1 MDQYELGVALAVAHL
16 AELRRHADRRLAG
29 RVPGRTARRR
39 DNRAPG
45 LPWVLGRHG
54 QAGDRVWP
62 MPAVP
67 G

>member
-16 AELRRHADRRLAG
+16 TELRRHADRRLAG

-45 LPWVLGRHG
+45 VAMGPRATRPGR
-54 QAGDRVWP
+54 
-62 MPAVP
+62 
-67 G
+67 